1 MTWAKRLFIGAA
13 SVLVVLDRRRAKK
26 SGLYPVKVEV
36 VYRRRQKYYPTGQDM
51 SETEWMCFPA
61 RTSMEVAAMID
72 DRFYRQFPQRLYGI
86 MLIYAFNLNVSNF
99 TIGQHCLIF
108 NA

>member
-1 MTWAKRLFIGAA
+1 MRHQT
-13 SVLVVLDRRRAKK
+13 
-26 SGLYPVKVEV
+26 
-36 VYRRRQKYYPTGQDM
+36 
-51 SETEWMCFPA
+51 CFLGISLQQQPI
-61 RTSMEVAAMID
+61 VAALHLHWIVQHGAITYAITVNLLLCENIVLYHIKQIPFIPEFIFGVIRID